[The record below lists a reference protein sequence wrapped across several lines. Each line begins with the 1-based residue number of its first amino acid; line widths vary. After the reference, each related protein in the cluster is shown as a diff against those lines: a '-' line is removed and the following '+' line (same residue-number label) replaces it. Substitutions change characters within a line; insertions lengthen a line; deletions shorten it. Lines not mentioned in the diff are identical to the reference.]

1 MLDKYKVFIGTG
13 TIIEG
18 SETGNANI
26 NFDKDGLYIHFPNSS
41 MRSSPKAITNL
52 QIKTIQKQ
60 EMQKGSMLAKVG
72 MFMTATND
80 SKNIDPARKISATM
94 ALSNLANDKLK
105 LKELT
110 CCLVQYGSKSV
121 NIVLDRKE
129 DQHKIS
135 LAFSNPKKFFQKSI
149 TEAWS
154 ADLKTGGWI
163 LFLVFFPIWF
173 LLFIRKIFVKRKW
186 KSLVGTE
193 NYNQILNN
201 L

>member
-1 MLDKYKVFIGTG
+1 MLDKYKIYIGTG

-18 SETGNANI
+18 SETGGANI

-41 MRSSPKAITNL
+41 MRTSPKAITNL
-52 QIKTIQKQ
+52 QIKTVQKQ

-80 SKNIDPARKISATM
+80 NKNIDPARKISATM

-121 NIVLDRKE
+121 NIVLDKKE

-149 TEAWS
+149 SEAWS
-154 ADLKTGGWI
+154 ANLSTGGWI
-163 LFLVFFPIWF
+163 LFLVFFPLWF
-173 LLFIRKIFVKRKW
+173 LLFIRKIFV
-186 KSLVGTE
+186 
-193 NYNQILNN
+193 
-201 L
+201 